1 MVKVSGGNKP
11 YIHIR
16 QKMGLL
22 TPFKRS
28 DHNLDIMPRVLCFF
42 FRFILK
48 NRVFPDA
55 KDERKYR
62 NALKIAEFAHKEL
75 PLTSVVARFL
85 PDQFGVGCSKYW
97 GQQRGRNEWSDD
109 EDGDE
114 TENDHDADDVFVSLQ
129 SGISKVTFDESKDE
143 GKETETLT
151 HPMPISRPVPET
163 LKTLLSSTNRFPES
177 HTFGFV
183 EKSLRRIRQILP
195 PGVFTSCC
203 AKSYKLRSSD
213 GPIDT
218 VDAVEH
224 DLETKLAK
232 MILIPWIGSEING
245 HDTPEI
251 LRCGTQTV
259 EDGLI
264 EHDPLEDEITVLI
277 SVVKEHLEV
286 LGNAVGMGIVGT
298 WVQLCP
304 IGQEGMD
311 PRRLK
316 YWYLE
321 EQKLVVP
328 SFEAC

>member
-1 MVKVSGGNKP
+1 
-11 YIHIR
+11 
-16 QKMGLL
+16 
-22 TPFKRS
+22 
-28 DHNLDIMPRVLCFF
+28 
-42 FRFILK
+42 
-48 NRVFPDA
+48 
-55 KDERKYR
+55 
-62 NALKIAEFAHKEL
+62 
-75 PLTSVVARFL
+75 
-85 PDQFGVGCSKYW
+85 
-97 GQQRGRNEWSDD
+97 
-109 EDGDE
+109 
-114 TENDHDADDVFVSLQ
+114 
-129 SGISKVTFDESKDE
+129 
-143 GKETETLT
+143 
-151 HPMPISRPVPET
+151 MPISRPVPET
-163 LKTLLSSTNRFPES
+163 LKTLLSSTNRFPKS

-183 EKSLRRIRQILP
+183 EKSLRRIRQILL

-203 AKSYKLRSSD
+203 AKSYKPRSSD

-232 MILIPWIGSEING
+232 MILIPWIGSGING

-251 LRCGTQTV
+251 FRCGTQTV

-304 IGQEGMD
+304 IGQEGVN